1 MSILKI
7 NGLSHMYDNK
17 VLFKDADLTI
27 NNGEHVGIVGLN
39 GAGKSTFI
47 NIIAHNVT
55 QDSGEVIWLNGIRY
69 GYLDQHA
76 EIDRSLTVME
86 YLSSAFAHL

>member
-27 NNGEHVGIVGLN
+27 NNGEHVGIVGLT
-39 GAGKSTFI
+39 ALQKHFYKHHR
-47 NIIAHNVT
+47 AQRH
-55 QDSGEVIWLNGIRY
+55 SGLGRGN
-69 GYLDQHA
+69 LA
-76 EIDRSLTVME
+76 
-86 YLSSAFAHL
+86 

>member
-7 NGLSHMYDNK
+7 NGLSHMYDDK
-17 VLFKDADLTI
+17 VLFKNADLSI

-47 NIIAHNVT
+47 
-55 QDSGEVIWLNGIRY
+55 L
-69 GYLDQHA
+69 
-76 EIDRSLTVME
+76 SLI
-86 YLSSAFAHL
+86 HI